1 MFVVTFYSYKGGVG
15 RTMALVNVA
24 VAEAKLG
31 KKVLVIDFDLE
42 APGLPSYKAFEN
54 PACDRGIVDY
64 ITAYRSTGMAP
75 NAAEY
80 ITQCDIEGSP
90 VWLMPAGRHTQR
102 GYTDALNAIDW
113 QELYEHQE
121 GYLMFEDLK
130 RQWEAMGFDYVLI
143 DSRTGHTDVGGI
155 CTRQLPDAV
164 IIMFLPNEQ
173 NIAGLVPIVEG
184 IRNEKSRKRK
194 IALRYCA
201 SNVPDLDD
209 EKDILQ
215 TALADASKRLRYS
228 NDELTVV
235 KHYSSLEVLTQTAF
249 VQSRPN
255 TRLAKEYQQLREAMI
270 ALNFDDAEGARVA
283 LERMPADYERAR
295 RMSRARARN
304 ELRAKAVDI
313 RSRHPQDGEIAYLA
327 ARVFSAIDDLG
338 EEHEALSAA
347 IELGHEVNRARLGRA
362 YSYAA
367 MGQTSEAIA
376 DFWAII
382 ESPTASFFE
391 LAPALQYLQSLDS
404 NWVAALKRAFER
416 PESELPTL
424 FSLGWFALMHREA
437 LPITADR
444 MEELSRSAM
453 LDDDQRENAR
463 NRAAL
468 AMVGSG
474 QFARAK
480 AVFGNSKAPTSTPG
494 ELANLFNYLIADW
507 GDRGRIDPQLLQ
519 LVYEGF
525 RKNRDNEVNTHQCAA
540 LISALAGDEA
550 GARYSLD
557 AATAALQPGDFEF
570 SCWQYLQVDSEV
582 MAADLAAMRQALD
595 SGAQLLPAFFG
606 EVGAG
611 VLA

>member
-42 APGLPSYKAFEN
+42 APGLPSYKTFEN
-54 PACDRGIVDY
+54 SECGRGIVDY
-64 ITAYRSTGMAP
+64 ITAYQSTGMAP

-90 VWLMPAGRHTQR
+90 VWLMSAGRHTQR

-155 CTRQLPDAV
+155 CTRQLPEAV

-215 TALADASKRLRYS
+215 AALSDASKRLRY
-228 NDELTVV
+228 NDDELTVV
-235 KHYSSLEVLTQTAF
+235 KHYSSLEVLTQSAF

-270 ALNFDDAEGARVA
+270 ALNFDDTEGARVA
-283 LERMPADYERAR
+283 LEQMPADYERAR
-295 RMSRARARN
+295 RTSRAKARD
-304 ELRAKAVDI
+304 EVRAKAVDI

-362 YSYAA
+362 YIYAA
-367 MGQTSEAIA
+367 RGQKSEALA

-416 PESELPTL
+416 PESELSTL

-453 LDDDQRENAR
+453 LDDRQRQRAR
-463 NRAAL
+463 NRATL

-480 AVFGNSKAPTSTPG
+480 AVFGNLKASMSTPG
-494 ELANLFNYLIADW
+494 ELANLFNYFIADW
-507 GDRGRIDPQLLQ
+507 GDRGRIDSQLLQ
-519 LVYEGF
+519 LVHESF
-525 RKNRDNEVNTHQCAA
+525 RKNRENDVNTHQCAA
-540 LISALAGDEA
+540 LIRALAGDEA
-550 GARYSLD
+550 GARYSLE

-570 SCWQYLQVDSEV
+570 SCWQYLHVDSEV

-595 SGAQLLPAFFG
+595 NGGQLLPAFFG

-611 VLA
+611 VLV

>member
-75 NAAEY
+75 IAGEY
-80 ITQCDIEGSP
+80 ITRCDIEGSP

-121 GYLMFEDLK
+121 GYLMFDDLK

-228 NDELTVV
+228 NDELTIV

-283 LERMPADYERAR
+283 LGQMPADYERAR
-295 RMSRARARN
+295 RMSRAKARD
-304 ELRAKAVDI
+304 EVRAKAVDI

-327 ARVFSAIDDLG
+327 ACVFSAIDDLR
-338 EEHEALSAA
+338 EEHEALTAA

-362 YSYAA
+362 YGYAA
-367 MGQTSEAIA
+367 MGKTSEALA

-382 ESPTASFFE
+382 ESPTATFFE

-404 NWVAALKRAFER
+404 NWVSALKRAFER
-416 PESELPTL
+416 PESELSTI
-424 FSLGWFALMHREA
+424 FSLGWLALMHREA

-444 MEELSRSAM
+444 MEELLHSAT
-453 LDDDQRENAR
+453 LDDDQRRNAR

-480 AVFGNSKAPTSTPG
+480 AVFGNAKAPTSTPG

-525 RKNRDNEVNTHQCAA
+525 RKNRDNDVNTHQCAA
-540 LISALAGDEA
+540 LVSALASDEA

-557 AATAALQPGDFEF
+557 AATAALQPGDFAF
-570 SCWQYLQVDSEV
+570 SCWQYLYVDSDV
-582 MAADLAAMRQALD
+582 MAADLATMRQALD
-595 SGAQLLPAFFG
+595 NGAQLLPAFFG